1 MSSNFPQPQEL
12 TKTSAILPGRR
23 LATSLAGQGSGGAA
37 KVSAL
42 NLDRKLFSV
51 FHDSQEMIRYG
62 SVKQRP
68 YAFQDDA
75 LVLVDDIDH
84 LRLTVAKKEIVMK
97 TMQVLS
103 GPYRS

>member
-1 MSSNFPQPQEL
+1 M
-12 TKTSAILPGRR
+12 
-23 LATSLAGQGSGGAA
+23 AGQGSGGAA

-42 NLDRKLFSV
+42 NLDRKLYSV